1 MDDHVTMEPMVRG
14 SGCGLCGED
23 RLICHTETKH
33 SDNNG
38 TDTISD
44 KIIAITC

>member
-1 MDDHVTMEPMVRG
+1 MDDHETMEPMVGG
-14 SGCGLCGED
+14 SGCGED